1 MKFFALVALAL
12 VATSDASTV
21 AAVTATRS
29 TSLVAGAAGGNL
41 VLSVTASNAGAIAAS
56 GTITAVVDGN
66 IFSADGDTACTATAE
81 DASGTA
87 VTTAPTFVS
96 TLTGTA
102 ANKGVVTNQGTGTE
116 TITFTMGAVNT
127 DILADDHKIIITC
140 TGNLATNAA
149 TATTYT
155 FSVTTSGDTTAAT
168 GAYTLKTTPTFTSAA
183 RGGGTTNLMTGMAG
197 GDLVMVIAPV
207 TDLPAGGTI
216 TVTPSAALFSADGAS
231 ACTASNSATTNPTFA
246 SATVSGTG
254 GTQIITFTLGAGAT
268 DVIATT
274 IATTITCT
282 DNLAV
287 NTAAG
292 AITFG
297 LVTSTDLEAA
307 TAQTGYTI
315 VARTCPLWTSAAR
328 ATTTTGVA
336 GGDLTVIFTT
346 TASLANSQTI
356 TLTPSADI
364 FSADGDTSCTA
375 STAATT
381 NPAFVSTL
389 TGTAANKGVVSD
401 TSTAQKIT
409 FTLAATT
416 TDIVAANTAVTIV
429 CTDNLAVNG
438 AAASAVTFSI
448 ATQTDTTTLAG
459 QTGYTITAATSA
471 ASSTA
476 SVSMLTMLALA
487 AVAMRQ

>member
-41 VLSVTASNAGAIAAS
+41 VLSVTASNAGNIAAS

-168 GAYTLKTTPTFTSAA
+168 GAYTLQTTPVWGSAA
-183 RGGGTTNLMTGMAG
+183 RGTAATALMVGQAG
-197 GDLVMVIAPV
+197 GDLVLKFTPTTQIA
-207 TDLPAGGTI
+207 AGGTATFTASEAI
-216 TVTPSAALFSADGAS
+216 FTAGGNSAATSTSVLVVTFVGQAL
-231 ACTASNSATTNPTFA
+231 ATNVEA
-246 SATVSGTG
+246 
-254 GTQIITFTLGAGAT
+254 
-268 DVIATT
+268 
-274 IATTITCT
+274 TITCT
-282 DNLAV
+282 ANLAD
-287 NTAAG
+287 NGATAQAV
-292 AITFG
+292 TFG
-297 LVTSTDLEAA
+297 LVTSADLNALA
-307 TAQTGYTI
+307 TQTGYTLTAKK
-315 VARTCPLWTSAAR
+315 VTAFTAAR
-328 ATTTTGVA
+328 ATSLVTGVA
-336 GGDLTVIFTT
+336 GGDLTFTFTPT
-346 TASLANSQTI
+346 TAI
-356 TLTPSADI
+356 
-364 FSADGDTSCTA
+364 
-375 STAATT
+375 AA
-381 NPAFVSTL
+381 
-389 TGTAANKGVVSD
+389 TGTA
-401 TSTAQKIT
+401 TITASEALYT
-409 FTLAATT
+409 AADATT
-416 TDIVAANTAVTIV
+416 TCATTVTGGGTAPTSTTTVASSGTGVTGNNVLVLTFVGNGVNAGSVATVV
-429 CTDNLAVNG
+429 CSANLAVNG
-438 AAASAVTFSI
+438 AAGAVTFGI
-448 ATQTDTTTLAG
+448 KTDAADGTALDAEATA

>member
-1 MKFFALVALAL
+1 MGNDIINMMKFFALVALA
-12 VATSDASTV
+12 VIATTNASTV
-21 AAVTATRS
+21 ASFTATRAS
-29 TSLVAGAAGGNL
+29 VVAGAAGGDL
-41 VLSVTASNAGAIAAS
+41 TMVFTASNAGAIAA
-56 GTITAVVDGN
+56 GGTVTITLDTAAV
-66 IFSADGDTACTATAE
+66 FTADGATACTATSA

-87 VTTAPTFVS
+87 QTAPTFATKAV
-96 TLTGTA
+96 TGTA
-102 ANKGVVTNQGTGTE
+102 ASAQVLTLTLNG
-116 TITFTMGAVNT
+116 GAT
-127 DILADDHKIIITC
+127 DILANDHVMTIVC
-140 TGNLATNAA
+140 TDNMPTNNAA
-149 TATTYT
+149 AVATYT
-155 FSVTTSGDTTAAT
+155 FSAVSSGDTTAAT
-168 GAYTLKTTPTFTSAA
+168 GSYTIKTTPTFTSAA

>member
-41 VLSVTASNAGAIAAS
+41 VLSVTASNAGNIAAS

-116 TITFTMGAVNT
+116 TITFTMGALNT

-168 GAYTLKTTPTFTSAA
+168 GAYTLKTTPVRGSAA
-183 RGGGTTNLMTGMAG
+183 TALMVGQAG
-197 GDLVMVIAPV
+197 GDLVLKFTPTTQIA
-207 TDLPAGGTI
+207 AGGTATFTASEAI
-216 TVTPSAALFSADGAS
+216 FTAGGNSAATT
-231 ACTASNSATTNPTFA
+231 CTTAVATGTAPTSTTTSATSASVLVVTFVGQALATNVEA
-246 SATVSGTG
+246 
-254 GTQIITFTLGAGAT
+254 
-268 DVIATT
+268 
-274 IATTITCT
+274 TITCT
-282 DNLAV
+282 ANLAD
-287 NTAAG
+287 NGATAQAV
-292 AITFG
+292 TFG
-297 LVTSTDLEAA
+297 LVTSADLNALA
-307 TAQTGYTI
+307 TQTGYTLTAKK
-315 VARTCPLWTSAAR
+315 VTAFTAAR
-328 ATTTTGVA
+328 ATSLVTGVA
-336 GGDLTVIFTT
+336 GGDLTFTFTPT
-346 TASLANSQTI
+346 TAI
-356 TLTPSADI
+356 
-364 FSADGDTSCTA
+364 
-375 STAATT
+375 AA
-381 NPAFVSTL
+381 
-389 TGTAANKGVVSD
+389 TGTA
-401 TSTAQKIT
+401 TITASEALYT
-409 FTLAATT
+409 AVDATT
-416 TDIVAANTAVTIV
+416 TCATTVTGGGTAPTSTTTVASSGTGVTGNNVLVLTFVGNGVNAGSVATVV
-429 CTDNLAVNG
+429 CSANLAVNG
-438 AAASAVTFSI
+438 AAGAVTFGIKTDAADGTALDSE
-448 ATQTDTTTLAG
+448 ATA

>member
-1 MKFFALVALAL
+1 MMKFFALVALAL

-168 GAYTLKTTPTFTSAA
+168 GAYTIQTTPVWGSAA
-183 RGGGTTNLMTGMAG
+183 RGTAATALMVGQAG
-197 GDLVMVIAPV
+197 GDLVLKFTPTTQIA
-207 TDLPAGGTI
+207 AGGTATFTASEAI
-216 TVTPSAALFSADGAS
+216 FTAGGNSAATT
-231 ACTASNSATTNPTFA
+231 CTTAVATGTAPTSTTTSATSTSVLVVTFVGQALATNGEA
-246 SATVSGTG
+246 
-254 GTQIITFTLGAGAT
+254 
-268 DVIATT
+268 
-274 IATTITCT
+274 TITCT
-282 DNLAV
+282 ANLAD
-287 NTAAG
+287 NGATAQAV
-292 AITFG
+292 TFG
-297 LVTSTDLEAA
+297 LVTSADLTFTFTPTTAIAA
-307 TAQTGYTI
+307 TGTATITASEALYT
-315 VARTCPLWTSAAR
+315 AAD
-328 ATTTTGVA
+328 ATTTCATTVTGGGTAPTSTTTVASSGTGVTGNNVLVLTFVGHGVDA
-336 GGDLTVIFTT
+336 GSVATVVC
-346 TASLANSQTI
+346 
-356 TLTPSADI
+356 SA
-364 FSADGDTSCTA
+364 
-375 STAATT
+375 
-381 NPAFVSTL
+381 
-389 TGTAANKGVVSD
+389 
-401 TSTAQKIT
+401 
-409 FTLAATT
+409 
-416 TDIVAANTAVTIV
+416 
-429 CTDNLAVNG
+429 NLAVNG
-438 AAASAVTFSI
+438 AAGAVTFDI
-448 ATQTDTTTLAG
+448 QTDDASGTALDSALTT

>member
-168 GAYTLKTTPTFTSAA
+168 GAYTLKTTPVWGSAA
-183 RGGGTTNLMTGMAG
+183 RGTAATALMVGQAG
-197 GDLVMVIAPV
+197 GDLVLKFTPTTQIA
-207 TDLPAGGTI
+207 AGGTATFTASEAI
-216 TVTPSAALFSADGAS
+216 FTAGGNSAATT
-231 ACTASNSATTNPTFA
+231 CTTAVATGTAPTSTTTSATSMSVLVVTFVGQALATNVEA
-246 SATVSGTG
+246 
-254 GTQIITFTLGAGAT
+254 
-268 DVIATT
+268 
-274 IATTITCT
+274 TITCT
-282 DNLAV
+282 ANLAD
-287 NTAAG
+287 NGATAQAV
-292 AITFG
+292 TFG
-297 LVTSTDLEAA
+297 LVTSADLNALA
-307 TAQTGYTI
+307 TQTGYTLTAKK
-315 VARTCPLWTSAAR
+315 VTAFTAAR
-328 ATTTTGVA
+328 ATSLVTGVA
-336 GGDLTVIFTT
+336 GGDLTFTFTPT
-346 TASLANSQTI
+346 TAI
-356 TLTPSADI
+356 
-364 FSADGDTSCTA
+364 
-375 STAATT
+375 AA
-381 NPAFVSTL
+381 
-389 TGTAANKGVVSD
+389 TGTA
-401 TSTAQKIT
+401 TITASEALYT
-409 FTLAATT
+409 AADATT
-416 TDIVAANTAVTIV
+416 TCATTVTGGGTAPTSTTTVASSGTGVTGNNVLVLTFVGNGVNAGSVATVV
-429 CTDNLAVNG
+429 CSANLAVNG
-438 AAASAVTFSI
+438 AAGAVTFDI
-448 ATQTDTTTLAG
+448 QTDDASGTALDSALTT

>member
-41 VLSVTASNAGAIAAS
+41 VLSVTASNAGNIAAS

-155 FSVTTSGDTTAAT
+155 FSVTTSGDDTAAT
-168 GAYTLKTTPTFTSAA
+168 GAYTLKTTPVWGSAA
-183 RGGGTTNLMTGMAG
+183 RGTAATALMVGQAG
-197 GDLVMVIAPV
+197 GDLVLKFTPTTQIA
-207 TDLPAGGTI
+207 AGGTATFTASEAI
-216 TVTPSAALFSADGAS
+216 FTAGGNSAATT
-231 ACTASNSATTNPTFA
+231 CTTAVATGTAPTSTSVLVVTFVGQALATNVEA
-246 SATVSGTG
+246 
-254 GTQIITFTLGAGAT
+254 
-268 DVIATT
+268 
-274 IATTITCT
+274 TITCT
-282 DNLAV
+282 ANLAD
-287 NTAAG
+287 NGATAQAV
-292 AITFG
+292 TFG
-297 LVTSTDLEAA
+297 LVTSADLNALA
-307 TAQTGYTI
+307 TQTGYTLTAKK
-315 VARTCPLWTSAAR
+315 VTAFTAAR
-328 ATTTTGVA
+328 ATSLVTGVA
-336 GGDLTVIFTT
+336 GGDLTFTFTPT
-346 TASLANSQTI
+346 TAI
-356 TLTPSADI
+356 
-364 FSADGDTSCTA
+364 
-375 STAATT
+375 AA
-381 NPAFVSTL
+381 
-389 TGTAANKGVVSD
+389 TGTA
-401 TSTAQKIT
+401 TITASEALYT
-409 FTLAATT
+409 AADATT
-416 TDIVAANTAVTIV
+416 TCATTVTGGGTAPTSTTTVASSGTGVTGNNVLVLTFVGNGVNAGSVATVV
-429 CTDNLAVNG
+429 CSANLAVNG
-438 AAASAVTFSI
+438 AAGAVTFGI
-448 ATQTDTTTLAG
+448 KTDAADGTALDAEATA

>member
-1 MKFFALVALAL
+1 MGNDIINMMKFFALVALA
-12 VATSDASTV
+12 VIATTNASTV
-21 AAVTATRS
+21 ASFTATRAS
-29 TSLVAGAAGGNL
+29 VVAGAAGGDL
-41 VLSVTASNAGAIAAS
+41 TMVFTASNAGAIAA
-56 GTITAVVDGN
+56 GGTVTITLDTAAV
-66 IFSADGDTACTATAE
+66 FTADGATACTATSA

-87 VTTAPTFVS
+87 QTAPTFATKAV
-96 TLTGTA
+96 TGTA
-102 ANKGVVTNQGTGTE
+102 ASAQVLTLTLNG
-116 TITFTMGAVNT
+116 GAT
-127 DILADDHKIIITC
+127 DILANDHVMTIVC
-140 TGNLATNAA
+140 TDNMPTNNAA
-149 TATTYT
+149 AVATYT
-155 FSVTTSGDTTAAT
+155 FSAVSSGDTTAAT

-197 GDLVMVIAPV
+197 GNLVMVIAPV
-207 TDLPAGGTI
+207 TALPAGGTI
-216 TVTPSAALFSADGAS
+216 TVTPSAELFSADGAS

-315 VARTCPLWTSAAR
+315 VARTCPLWGSAAR
-328 ATTTTGVA
+328 ATLTTGVA

-346 TASLANSQTI
+346 TAALPAGETI
-356 TLTPSADI
+356 TLTPSVKLFTAD
-364 FSADGDTSCTA
+364 DA
-375 STAATT
+375 STTCSVAVA
-381 NPAFVSTL
+381 
-389 TGTAANKGVVSD
+389 TGTAP
-401 TSTAQKIT
+401 
-409 FTLAATT
+409 TT
-416 TDIVAANTAVTIV
+416 TTAVTSTGTVLTLTTVGQQIGAGVQTTLV
-429 CTDNLAVNG
+429 CSTNLDVNT
-438 AAASAVTFSI
+438 AAGAVTFSI
-448 ATQTDTTTLAG
+448 ATQQDTTTLAG

>member
-41 VLSVTASNAGAIAAS
+41 VLSVTASNAGNIAAS

-116 TITFTMGAVNT
+116 TITFTMGAGTT
-127 DILADDHKIIITC
+127 DILANDHKIIITC
-140 TGNLATNAA
+140 TDNLATNAA

-155 FSVTTSGDTTAAT
+155 FSAVSSGDTTAAT
-168 GAYTLKTTPTFTSAA
+168 GSYTIKTTPTFTSAA

-315 VARTCPLWTSAAR
+315 VARTCPLWGSAAR
-328 ATTTTGVA
+328 ATLTTGVA
-336 GGDLTVIFTT
+336 GGDLTVTFTT
-346 TASLANSQTI
+346 TAALPAGETI
-356 TLTPSADI
+356 TLTPSVKLFTAD
-364 FSADGDTSCTA
+364 DA
-375 STAATT
+375 STTCSVAVA
-381 NPAFVSTL
+381 
-389 TGTAANKGVVSD
+389 TGT
-401 TSTAQKIT
+401 TPTAT
-409 FTLAATT
+409 
-416 TDIVAANTAVTIV
+416 TAVTSTGTVLTLTTVGQQIV
-429 CTDNLAVNG
+429 AGVQTTLVCSTNLDVNT
-438 AAASAVTFSI
+438 AAGAVTFSI
-448 ATQTDTTTLAG
+448 ATQQDTTTLAG